1 VKVFFLALIFSVSS
15 SAKTVLVMGDSL
27 TEGYRL
33 AKEEAYPYLMEMELK
48 KKYPD
53 VKIINGGISGS
64 TSASAVRRLDW
75 YIKAKPEIM
84 ILALGANDGLRGL
97 KVEETSKNLEAVIM
111 KAKSSG
117 IRVIMSGMKMPPNYG
132 KDYSEKF
139 NQIFPRLAK
148 KHELKL
154 IPFILENVAG
164 IPALNLPDGIHP
176 NPEGHKVMAK
186 NVMKFLEAEL

>member
-1 VKVFFLALIFSVSS
+1 MKVFFLALIFSVSS